1 MSRIQRLTD
10 TNRETARG
18 FLKGEE
24 KLLSFVV
31 GWDEKTKGQGWL
43 MATQKGLIYYFQ
55 TVAGP
60 ERTFYPY
67 HRINKVAF
75 MNLLF
80 FLRVK
85 IDWDGGVIR
94 VGGINRAC
102 PYTEFVRLVREKI

>member
-10 TNRETARG
+10 TNRKTARE

-31 GWDEKTKGQGWL
+31 GWDENTKGQGWL
-43 MATQKGLIYYFQ
+43 MATQKGLVYHRQ

-67 HRINKVAF
+67 HRINKVALT
-75 MNLLF
+75 NLLF
-80 FLRVK
+80 FLRMK
-85 IDWDGGVIR
+85 IEWDGGVIR

-102 PYTEFVRLVREKI
+102 PYREFVKLVREKI